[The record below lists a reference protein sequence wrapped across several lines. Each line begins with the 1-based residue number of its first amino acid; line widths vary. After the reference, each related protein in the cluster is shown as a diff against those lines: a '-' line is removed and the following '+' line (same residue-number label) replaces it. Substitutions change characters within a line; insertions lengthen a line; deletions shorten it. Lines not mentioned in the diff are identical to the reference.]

1 MFLSLALLLPDALPT
16 FGDNLE
22 NLFFLGIGF
31 LIIIFALFACGALL
45 QGLSRAFETS
55 ADWLSHYA
63 AKRRRSRKRGVLR
76 KYYPPLRVVQS
87 RSEHYDSSLL
97 AHDALRRSAEAA
109 HQTEQLPT
117 RPKTNLRIVKRRE
130 RM

>member
-1 MFLSLALLLPDALPT
+1 MFLLLALLLPGAPPT
-16 FGDNLE
+16 FDDHLE
-22 NLFFLGIGF
+22 NLFLLGIGF

-55 ADWLSHYA
+55 ADWLEHKS
-63 AKRRRSRKRGVLR
+63 AKRMSRKRGVLR
-76 KYYPPLRVVQS
+76 KYNPPLRVARS
-87 RSEHYDSSLL
+87 RSEKNDSSLL
-97 AHDALRRSAEAA
+97 AHDALRRSAGAA

-117 RPKTNLRIVKRRE
+117 RPKTNLRIVKKRE